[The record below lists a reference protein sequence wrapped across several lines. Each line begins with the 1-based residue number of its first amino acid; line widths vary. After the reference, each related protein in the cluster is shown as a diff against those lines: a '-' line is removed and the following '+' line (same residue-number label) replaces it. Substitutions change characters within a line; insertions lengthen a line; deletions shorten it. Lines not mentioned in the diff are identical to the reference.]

1 MRRMFSVLLL
11 CGACV
16 ARPQHVMLQG
26 QHTELQARVDAVEVR
41 ATQQEQQLYSAEE
54 EALRASQESERVTGL
69 LEQRDQQNQQL
80 SDTIEGLEKE
90 QEGADAWASS
100 LREHLR
106 GMVEVG
112 SLSVNQWGDRLIVE
126 LPNDVLFPPGSARIA
141 SEGRTTLASVAS
153 ALASLKGREIL
164 VSGHTDATPIHNE
177 EFDDNWSL
185 GAARAISVVQVLIE
199 QGVPAGRV
207 GAASYGSNR
216 PLDSNKTPEGR
227 RANRRIEIAILPDLT
242 VIEEVQG
249 QVGSMN

>member
-1 MRRMFSVLLL
+1 MRRELWVLWV
-11 CGACV
+11 CAACV
-16 ARPQHVMLQG
+16 ARPQHVTLQA
-26 QHTELQARVDAVEVR
+26 QHTELQARVDAVEAR
-41 ATQQEQQLYSAEE
+41 ATDQEQDLHKARD
-54 EALRASQESERVTGL
+54 EALQAGEKADKMTGL
-69 LEQRDQQNQQL
+69 LAQSDQENQDL
-80 SDTIEGLEKE
+80 TDTIEGLEKD

-141 SEGRTTLASVAS
+141 SEGRTTLASIAS
-153 ALASLKGREIL
+153 ALASLEGREIL

-185 GAARAISVVQVLIE
+185 GAARAISVVQILIE
-199 QGVPAGRV
+199 EGVPADRV

-242 VIEEVQG
+242 VIEEVQD
-249 QVGSMN
+249 QVEGR

>member
-1 MRRMFSVLLL
+1 VLWVLWV
-11 CGACV
+11 CVACV
-16 ARPQHVMLQG
+16 ARPQHVMLQAE
-26 QHTELQARVDAVEVR
+26 HAELQARVDAVEVR
-41 ATQQEQQLYSAEE
+41 ATEQEHDLIAAQDR
-54 EALRASQESERVTGL
+54 ALRSGQESERVTGL
-69 LEQRDQQNQQL
+69 LVQRDQQNQQL
-80 SDTIEGLEKE
+80 SDTIEGLEEE
-90 QEGADAWASS
+90 QEGADAWANS

-112 SLSVNQWGDRLIVE
+112 SLSVSQWGDRLIVE

-141 SEGRTTLASVAS
+141 SEGRTTLASIAS
-153 ALASLKGREIL
+153 ALASLEGREIL

-185 GAARAISVVQVLIE
+185 GAARAISVVQILIE
-199 QGVPAGRV
+199 EGVPPDRV

-227 RANRRIEIAILPDLT
+227 RANRRIEITILPDLA

-249 QVGSMN
+249 EVEGR